1 MEGTSCFRPGCGQPD
16 FRFPVIDYPHNEGC
30 AITGGFVY
38 RGSLIPEIQGH
49 YFYSDWCTGFLRS
62 FVFAGGAAVQRTNW
76 TVPSPGNVT
85 SFGKDSSGELYVL
98 TQQGFVFRIVRQ

>member
-85 SFGKDSSGELYVL
+85 SFGNDSSGELYVL